1 MPTSSFDKDFVI
13 TDPEVA
19 KKLIDELDNAKPVIV
34 PKVDTECEERK
45 ACELLKKRFK
55 SRVAP

>member
-1 MPTSSFDKDFVI
+1 MMPTSSFDQDFVI

-19 KKLIDELDNAKPVIV
+19 KKLIYELDNAKPVIV
-34 PKVDTECEERK
+34 PKVDIEAEERK

-55 SRVAP
+55 KQ